1 MFKRTH
7 SVKGEFYF
15 QFGFAANEQVYNE
28 KVYLFFSAS
37 AAVSVLQIKYS
48 FVKPKHSNHYI
59 SYVK

>member
-28 KVYLFFSAS
+28 KV
-37 AAVSVLQIKYS
+37 
-48 FVKPKHSNHYI
+48 
-59 SYVK
+59 